1 MKVDLTY
8 LKNMSAGN
16 KELVLEMI
24 GIFKNQVSEFADD
37 MDKHFADKDYE
48 LLGRLA
54 HKAKSSISIM
64 GLNEL
69 AVELKTFENLAKS
82 GQEVEKYPDFIENF
96 KSETQQAVDEL
107 NEVVSNLDIYL

>member
-8 LKNMSAGN
+8 LKNMSAGD
-16 KELVLEMI
+16 KDLVLEMI
-24 GIFKNQVSEFADD
+24 GIFKSQVLEFAID
-37 MDKHFADKDYE
+37 MEKHLADEEFE

-69 AVELKTFENLAKS
+69 AVELKTFETLAKA
-82 GQEVEKYPDFIENF
+82 GQEVEKYPAFIEKF
-96 KSETQQAVDEL
+96 KAETQDAVDEL
-107 NEVVSNLDIYL
+107 NEVVSNIDIYL